1 MASLEE
7 RGHTAVLVARRSVP
21 SGDSDAAAGRELVG
35 MIAVAD
41 ALKPEAA
48 AVVALLRSWK
58 LQVWL
63 CSGDNE
69 RTARYIARQAG
80 IADGRV
86 VAGVKPAG
94 KGEMVKRLQK
104 EDGLVVA
111 MVGDGINDAPALAQA
126 DLGVAVG
133 SGTDVAIETADVVL
147 IKSHLRD
154 VATALRLSA
163 VVMRRIWLN
172 FVWAFGYNLIGIPLA
187 AGVLYPVWKIHL
199 PPMFAGA
206 TMSLS
211 SILVVCSS
219 LHLKCFAPPKLP
231 IVGGARSVVPL

>member
-1 MASLEE
+1 M
-7 RGHTAVLVARRSVP
+7 
-21 SGDSDAAAGRELVG
+21 
-35 MIAVAD
+35 
-41 ALKPEAA
+41 
-48 AVVALLRSWK
+48 
-58 LQVWL
+58 
-63 CSGDNE
+63 
-69 RTARYIARQAG
+69 G
-80 IADGRV
+80 I
-86 VAGVKPAG
+86 
-94 KGEMVKRLQK
+94 
-104 EDGLVVA
+104 
-111 MVGDGINDAPALAQA
+111 
-126 DLGVAVG
+126 AVG